1 MAKGCPVEIN
11 YHTKDGKVGMDLKEN
26 FNISLT
32 NDNFELLKDLWDKK
46 H

>member
-1 MAKGCPVEIN
+1 
-11 YHTKDGKVGMDLKEN
+11 MDLKEN

-46 H
+46 HKFTIFPETLNGIYLFRI